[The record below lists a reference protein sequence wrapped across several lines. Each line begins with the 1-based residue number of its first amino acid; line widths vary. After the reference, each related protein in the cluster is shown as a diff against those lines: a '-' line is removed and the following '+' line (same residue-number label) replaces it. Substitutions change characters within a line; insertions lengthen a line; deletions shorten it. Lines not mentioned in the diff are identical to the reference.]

1 MRISGVSPR
10 SVTNERDRDDIMFES
25 LAARI
30 RNARTVERTA
40 RELNR
45 LSDRQLV
52 DIGLARGSIQDVA
65 RAATL

>member
-1 MRISGVSPR
+1 M
-10 SVTNERDRDDIMFES
+10 TNERDRNDIMFES

-45 LSDRQLV
+45 LSDRQLA